1 MFSLPAQHLG
11 DNLRK
16 HAPNRQNEV
25 TLALR
30 ALHRSRPSNTRSER
44 NARSV
49 QNSSARAGALLL
61 LSIGL
66 MLLAAACGQPHEAP
80 QANRDVAPVSD
91 HDPSA
96 PEASFVMSSY
106 AGGAPARIHFTNQS
120 SNAERFLWD
129 FGDGTTSTEF
139 EPSHVFVDPGVH
151 PVKLTAFTSRDKG
164 AETDTLAQ
172 VVILY
177 QPILTNISL
186 EPVALTIEPG
196 QQAQLTAKALD
207 QFGVEIDG
215 LRLDWSASGEA
226 EIDPTT
232 VLHAGTRV
240 LHAGTKAGSF
250 PNLIGVEASLGEVTI
265 RTTANVEVVPGPLHR
280 VLMDPLMATLSIG
293 DSLGFGAVGVDEF
306 GNVIAELTVDWTAV
320 HGLGEMDSDGRL
332 TTGTTAGTFEVI
344 ARASTSEVSRAASA
358 MVVVRPD
365 PLDAVDLRP
374 RTATLAVGGSTQ
386 FFAAAVDRYGNLIE
400 AASVTWSSEKAS
412 GTIDADGTFTA
423 KTEAGYYPGSA
434 TARATH
440 GATVRQAS
448 ADVTLEPGRLAM
460 LRLEPPTTEI
470 AVGEAL
476 PLNVQAVDQYGN
488 EIPGLLISYLWP
500 QAAGDSWLDAAGT
513 FIAGNGTGT
522 FPIEVT
528 ARQDGVAK
536 AAQITLTVRPGPIDR
551 VQVAPAAATLKVGDS
566 QEFTVRAFDEY
577 GNEIDGIDAY
587 WSADPMAGTIRTDGL
602 FTAGARAGAY
612 DSAVRVSV
620 RLDGVSKQT
629 AVLVRLTESEAQG
642 ALASISIGGD

>member
-1 MFSLPAQHLG
+1 MAS
-11 DNLRK
+11 
-16 HAPNRQNEV
+16 
-25 TLALR
+25 R
-30 ALHRSRPSNTRSER
+30 ALHRSRPSNNGSER

-49 QNSSARAGALLL
+49 RKSSARAGSLLL

-66 MLLAAACGQPHEAP
+66 ALLAAACGQPNETP
-80 QANRDVAPVSD
+80 QANRDVARVSD
-91 HDPSA
+91 RDLSA
-96 PEASFVMSSY
+96 PEASFVMSAY
-106 AGGAPARIHFTNQS
+106 TGGAPARIHFTNQS

-139 EPSHVFVDPGVH
+139 EPSHVFVDPGIH
-151 PVKLTAFTSRDKG
+151 PVKLTAFTSGDKD
-164 AETDTLAQ
+164 AETDTLAR

-196 QQAQLTAKALD
+196 QEAQLTARALD

-215 LRLDWSASGEA
+215 LRLDWSASGGA
-226 EIDPTT
+226 EID
-232 VLHAGTRV
+232 AARV
-240 LHAGTKAGSF
+240 LHAGTTAGSF

-265 RTTANVEVVPGPLHR
+265 RATANVEVVPGPLHS
-280 VLMDPLMATLSIG
+280 VLIDPLMTKLSIG
-293 DSLGFGAVGVDEF
+293 ESLGFGAVGVDEF
-306 GNVIAELTVDWTAV
+306 GNEIAELTLDWTAV

-344 ARASTSEVSRAASA
+344 ARASTSDVSRAASA
-358 MVVVRPD
+358 TVVVRPD

-374 RTATLAVGGSTQ
+374 RTATLAAGGSTQ
-386 FFAAAVDRYGNLIE
+386 FFAAAVDRYGNVIE

-412 GTIDADGTFTA
+412 GTIDADGAFTA
-423 KTEAGYYPGSA
+423 KTEAGYYPSSA
-434 TARATH
+434 TARATL

-448 ADVTLEPGRLAM
+448 IDVTLEPGKLAM
-460 LRLEPPTTEI
+460 LRFEPPTTEI

-476 PLNVQAVDQYGN
+476 PLNVQAVDRYGN

-500 QAAGDSWLDAAGT
+500 QAAGDSWLDAGT
-513 FIAGNGTGT
+513 FIAGSGTGT

-536 AAQITLTVRPGPIDR
+536 AARITLTVRPGPIDR
-551 VQVAPAAATLKVGDS
+551 VQVVPAAATLKVGDS
-566 QEFTVRAFDEY
+566 HEFTVRAFDEY
-577 GNEIDGIDAY
+577 GNEIYRIDAY
-587 WSADPMAGTIRTDGL
+587 WSADPMAGTISAEGV

-612 DSAVRVSV
+612 DGAVRVSV
-620 RLDGVSKQT
+620 HLDGVSKQS
-629 AVLVRLTESEAQG
+629 AALVRLTESGAQG